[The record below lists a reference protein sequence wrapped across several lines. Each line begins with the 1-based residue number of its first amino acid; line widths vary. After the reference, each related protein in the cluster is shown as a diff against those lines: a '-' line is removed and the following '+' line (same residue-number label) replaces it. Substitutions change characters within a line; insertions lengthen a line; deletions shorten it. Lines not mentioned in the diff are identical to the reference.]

1 MNEEPV
7 DFGPIDPRSDPD
19 RFERAVRSIVE
30 TAGPELSLRH
40 ARASVFSQLSAW
52 RRPLLA
58 AAAIAGIVSLGTLSQ
73 VEAPGSV
80 TQDEVGVAEAVG
92 VPETIAAWV
101 RSGETP
107 STTELL
113 LELESEE

>member
-1 MNEEPV
+1 MNKEPV
-7 DFGPIDPRSDPD
+7 HFGSLDPRSDPD
-19 RFERAVRSIVE
+19 RFERVVRAIVE
-30 TAGPELSLRH
+30 TAGPELSLRR

-73 VEAPGSV
+73 VEAPASV
-80 TQDEVGVAEAVG
+80 TEDEVGVAEAVG
-92 VPETIAAWV
+92 VPQTIASWV

-107 STTELL
+107 STAELL
-113 LELESEE
+113 LELELEE